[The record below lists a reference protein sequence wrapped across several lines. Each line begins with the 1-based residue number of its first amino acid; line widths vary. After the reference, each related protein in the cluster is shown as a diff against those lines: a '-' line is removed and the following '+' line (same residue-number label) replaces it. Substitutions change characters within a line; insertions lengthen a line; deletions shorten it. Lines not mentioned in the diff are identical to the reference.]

1 MRWTTRRI
9 HERPLD
15 LWHHHPSIPLP
26 TPIVILM
33 DSPQSLPSS
42 TPLGSAH
49 SSNHLGSS
57 DGARAHE
64 DVMGLP
70 WCHACRPYVHVLL
83 SQGTPSTSI
92 AGASTAAPT
101 WAFSSP
107 FPDYICVP
115 ALVHRS
121 QLAVFATPVMNPTTA
136 ASPNPSIDSVSSGSP
151 IQRRA
156 KGVKIACTNCRTAN
170 KKCDEGRPC
179 GRCMKLGM
187 DDSCVSAQRKQR
199 IRRVKQTTTAITV
212 SATQVAVETPIPGD
226 GPSVSIPASV
236 HIKAGAS
243 YVSETQEMA
252 DASYSSPVGSPLL
265 ADLDSHFTAAQY
277 PGYSVY
283 ANNWPTQTSTEH
295 HYPHWGYGS
304 DGTHQH
310 PAAQFGGSVV
320 GMPPDGCGG
329 AGGMFQSP
337 RQQF

>member
-1 MRWTTRRI
+1 
-9 HERPLD
+9 
-15 LWHHHPSIPLP
+15 
-26 TPIVILM
+26 
-33 DSPQSLPSS
+33 
-42 TPLGSAH
+42 
-49 SSNHLGSS
+49 
-57 DGARAHE
+57 
-64 DVMGLP
+64 
-70 WCHACRPYVHVLL
+70 
-83 SQGTPSTSI
+83 
-92 AGASTAAPT
+92 
-101 WAFSSP
+101 
-107 FPDYICVP
+107 
-115 ALVHRS
+115 
-121 QLAVFATPVMNPTTA
+121 
-136 ASPNPSIDSVSSGSP
+136 
-151 IQRRA
+151 
-156 KGVKIACTNCRTAN
+156 
-170 KKCDEGRPC
+170 
-179 GRCMKLGM
+179 MKLGM

-199 IRRVKQTTTAITV
+199 SRRVKQTTTAITV
-212 SATQVAVETPIPGD
+212 SATQVAVETPIPGVGTWPCHKFTYSHSPTAVA

-295 HYPHWGYGS
+295 HYPHWGHGS